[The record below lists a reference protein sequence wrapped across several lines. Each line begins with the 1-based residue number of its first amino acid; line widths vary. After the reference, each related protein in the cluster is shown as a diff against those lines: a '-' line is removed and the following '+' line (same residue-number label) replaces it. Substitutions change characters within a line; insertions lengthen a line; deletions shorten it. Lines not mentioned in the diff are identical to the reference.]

1 MAPKKPTASKF
12 HLLRRDLMAPKK
24 PVAPKSDAA
33 AARGSASSAPASGAA
48 AQANVTPQLPL
59 IGGSPSPGTT
69 AATASEPEPAQ
80 VSAPLEEQHLRG
92 SPTATVPPVALPETT
107 VAAPPPEQQLVPVL
121 APVQEQ
127 PTPVVLPETTVA
139 ASPTALLKISLTP
152 TEAQPSTSHARAMM
166 ALTSSPSQL
175 NISTAT
181 AASAPGSPAL
191 TSMARGVSSAMVSSL
206 ADAPEFLQISLVY
219 LNSLAKTVVDY
230 MVNGRGTLNSFRP
243 LLEAGLNGVRS
254 VGNIQWFERCSEI
267 ILHLEEQLQRFE
279 ALGQKELQPEIVST
293 MASLQV
299 AEVARREAV
308 ERDLAER
315 ERQVAELHER
325 NIRKQ
330 EELERSTTSMNSLR
344 DRLVEAEAEVLR
356 LKAELS
362 REENVVNILSTQ
374 NTTGTLE
381 YHTQARALAQA
392 RNEAAAIIWFVEA
405 SRIPKYDVYTSCI
418 NEIRELYRSRSGS
431 ASTRL
436 PGMEEYLSCEQEEI
450 GAVEA
455 PQNLPT
461 IEPSEGEVPMG
472 IEKGKPIA
480 DSPEDKTTEEIPA
493 EEPAPKP
500 RSLRSVVAVEEEAL
514 LEDRICAEAVLS
526 GLVEVELGE
535 LPELENADND
545 EHEEVA
551 DAENV
556 AASAEPAAAA
566 SEGDARHLGTEL
578 LGSCSESCVSLQVP
592 YARSQS
598 RVPHLALHHGSPKP
612 YLPEPS

>member
-1 MAPKKPTASKF
+1 MYNLRKGSKTSRLKGIEEFLSIENQSIGQEEEQTAEPVPEEEQRVVDPPVTRAAGKRKLSADEAGKYDKQIRRKLLVDSPSKGQQKSMLMAEHQSCSLMSQAG
-12 HLLRRDLMAPKK
+12 DLMPSPITGLMNRPAAGASP
-24 PVAPKSDAA
+24 PESSAVQDDEERVDYDDSPIGDAA
-33 AARGSASSAPASGAA
+33 DGNRGNEDADVGNMS
-48 AQANVTPQLPL
+48 
-59 IGGSPSPGTT
+59 GSPSPGTT
-69 AATASEPEPAQ
+69 AATASVPEH

-92 SPTATVPPVALPETT
+92 SPTATIPPVALPETT
-107 VAAPPPEQQLVPVL
+107 VATPPPEQQLVPVL
-121 APVQEQ
+121 APVQAQ

-152 TEAQPSTSHARAMM
+152 TEAQPSTSQARAMM

-175 NISTAT
+175 NISTAS

-191 TSMARGVSSAMVSSL
+191 TSIAKGASSALVPSL
-206 ADAPEFLQISLVY
+206 ADTPEFLQISLVY
-219 LNSLAKTVVDY
+219 LNSLAKTVIEY

-243 LLEAGLNGVRS
+243 LLKAGLNGVRS

-293 MASLQV
+293 LASLQV

-374 NTTGTLE
+374 NTTGALE

-392 RNEAAAIIWFVEA
+392 RNEAAAII
-405 SRIPKYDVYTSCI
+405 
-418 NEIRELYRSRSGS
+418 
-431 ASTRL
+431 
-436 PGMEEYLSCEQEEI
+436 
-450 GAVEA
+450 
-455 PQNLPT
+455 
-461 IEPSEGEVPMG
+461 VPN
-472 IEKGKPIA
+472 
-480 DSPEDKTTEEIPA
+480 
-493 EEPAPKP
+493 
-500 RSLRSVVAVEEEAL
+500 EEELRAK
-514 LEDRICAEAVLS
+514 AEAMVQTT
-526 GLVEVELGE
+526 
-535 LPELENADND
+535 
-545 EHEEVA
+545 HEE
-551 DAENV
+551 
-556 AASAEPAAAA
+556 
-566 SEGDARHLGTEL
+566 EL
-578 LGSCSESCVSLQVP
+578 NQIRAQLTSFDLMHE
-592 YARSQS
+592 
-598 RVPHLALHHGSPKP
+598 
-612 YLPEPS
+612 

>member
-1 MAPKKPTASKF
+1 MGSKKKAAPRPRS
-12 HLLRRDLMAPKK
+12 P
-24 PVAPKSDAA
+24 AA
-33 AARGSASSAPASGAA
+33 AVPPF
-48 AQANVTPQLPL
+48 QVPPV
-59 IGGSPSPGTT
+59 GGSPSPGTT

-152 TEAQPSTSHARAMM
+152 TEAQPSTSQARAMM

-175 NISTAT
+175 NISTAS

-191 TSMARGVSSAMVSSL
+191 TSMARGASSAMVSSL

-293 MASLQV
+293 LASLQV
-299 AEVARREAV
+299 AEVAPPGAV
-308 ERDLAER
+308 ERDLAAER

-374 NTTGTLE
+374 NTTGALE

-392 RNEAAAIIWFVEA
+392 RNEAAAII
-405 SRIPKYDVYTSCI
+405 
-418 NEIRELYRSRSGS
+418 
-431 ASTRL
+431 
-436 PGMEEYLSCEQEEI
+436 
-450 GAVEA
+450 
-455 PQNLPT
+455 
-461 IEPSEGEVPMG
+461 VPN
-472 IEKGKPIA
+472 
-480 DSPEDKTTEEIPA
+480 
-493 EEPAPKP
+493 
-500 RSLRSVVAVEEEAL
+500 EEELRAK
-514 LEDRICAEAVLS
+514 AEAMVRTT
-526 GLVEVELGE
+526 
-535 LPELENADND
+535 
-545 EHEEVA
+545 HEE
-551 DAENV
+551 
-556 AASAEPAAAA
+556 
-566 SEGDARHLGTEL
+566 EL
-578 LGSCSESCVSLQVP
+578 NQIRAQLTSFDLMRE
-592 YARSQS
+592 
-598 RVPHLALHHGSPKP
+598 
-612 YLPEPS
+612 